1 MTYIEFYDKTLIEN
15 ICSALANPPERVILI
30 GDKAKALK
38 ADAERY
44 SAIMK
49 KRGFDVSFLYKTV
62 NKNNL
67 SNAVEI
73 LSEIVETYEDCV
85 FDLTGGA
92 DMYLVAAGI
101 VFERCKGKNIQ
112 MHRFNFYN
120 NSIADCDSDGKTIL
134 EYEFPKLTVE
144 ENIRVYGGDVVYEDV
159 KPGTTPIWSFDEEFA
174 DDIDTMW
181 EVCREDVR
189 LWNAQIGLFAEAEQ
203 AKEAIHVGMNT
214 IVPMQN
220 LQNHLKQKGEKFVFE
235 QKILNPLRKAGLID
249 VKADEHTF
257 SIDYKNVQ
265 IKKCLTKAG
274 QALEMKIYACAQRA
288 LEKDGSHTYNDVMN
302 GVYID
307 WDGEVH
313 VGWNGHDTENE
324 IDVMMMHGMI
334 PVFVSCKNGAIDMN
348 ELYKLNTVATRFGGK
363 YAKKVLVATALDQ
376 SKEFALHLRERA
388 EAMNIRVIPV
398 SGNRRIQ
405 DMDDADLQKII
416 RSFWCN

>member
-38 ADAERY
+38 ADAERF

-49 KRGFDVSFLYKTV
+49 KRGFDVAFLYKTV

-85 FDLTGGA
+85 FDLTGGE

-101 VFERCKGKNIQ
+101 VYGRCKDKNIQ
-112 MHRFNFYN
+112 MHRFNLRN

-134 EYEFPKLTVE
+134 EYEFPELTVE
-144 ENIRVYGGDVVYEDV
+144 ENIRIYGGDVVYEDV
-159 KPGTTPIWSFDEEFA
+159 KPGTTPIWRFDEEFA
-174 DDIDTMW
+174 CDIDAIW
-181 EVCREDVR
+181 EVCRGDVR
-189 LWNAQIGLFAEAEQ
+189 LWNTQIGIFAEAEQ
-203 AKEAIHVGMNT
+203 AKGTIRVGLT
-214 IVPMQN
+214 TTVSMQD
-220 LQNHLKQKGEKFVFE
+220 LQNHLKQKGEKFVFVR
-235 QKILNPLRKAGLID
+235 KIVNALHKAGLID
-249 VKADEHTF
+249 AQADEYTF
-257 SIDYKNVQ
+257 SVSYKNAQ

-274 QALEMKIYACAQRA
+274 QALEMKMYACAQRA

-307 WDGEVH
+307 WDGEIH
-313 VGWNGHDTENE
+313 TDRSGRDTENE
-324 IDVMMMHGMI
+324 IDVMMMHGLV
-334 PVFVSCKNGAIDMN
+334 PVFVSCKNGTMDMN
-348 ELYKLNTVATRFGGK
+348 ELYKLNTVASRFGGK

-376 SKEFALHLRERA
+376 NKEFAHQLRERA
-388 EAMNIRVIPV
+388 EEMHIRVIPAGG
-398 SGNRRIQ
+398 SGRVQ
-405 DMDDADLQKII
+405 DMDDAALRKII
-416 RSFWCN
+416 RTFWCN